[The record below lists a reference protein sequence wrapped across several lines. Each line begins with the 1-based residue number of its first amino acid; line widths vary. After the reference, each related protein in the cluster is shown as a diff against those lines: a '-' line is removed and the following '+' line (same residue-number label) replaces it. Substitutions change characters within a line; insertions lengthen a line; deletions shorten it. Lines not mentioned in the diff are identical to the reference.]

1 MIPGSVSKLAEQ
13 VISLTATVKQQADIV
28 RVSSTATTTVL
39 VTLTPAFGSGVSQK
53 CWIVN
58 SSGGAI
64 TATTAGNIATT
75 VSIPNGNMCTFI
87 FSKSS
92 GKWHADKTT

>member
-1 MIPGSVSKLAEQ
+1 MIPGTVSKLSETI
-13 VISLTATVKQQADIV
+13 ISLTNTITPKSDVV
-28 RVSSTATTTVL
+28 RVSSTATTTVV
-39 VTLTPAFGSGVSQK
+39 VTINPPFPQNDAMMVL
-53 CWIVN
+53 VN

-75 VSIPNGNMCTFI
+75 VSIPNGNMCI
-87 FSKSS
+87 FVYSKSS

>member
-1 MIPGSVSKLAEQ
+1 MIPGSVSKLAEFS
-13 VISLTATVKQQADIV
+13 VSLTNTLIQKSDII

-39 VTLTPAFGSGVSQK
+39 VTLLPGLGNNFPTI

-75 VSIPNGNMCTFI
+75 ISVPNGNMCCLV
-87 FSKSS
+87 FSKAS

>member
-1 MIPGSVSKLAEQ
+1 MIPGSVSKLSEV
-13 VISLTATVKQQADIV
+13 VISLTNTVNQRSDMI

-39 VTLTPAFGSGVSQK
+39 VTLAPLFPQNSGFCV
-53 CWIVN
+53 IVN
-58 SSGGAI
+58 SSGAAI

-75 VSIPNGNMCTFI
+75 CSIPNGNMCVLA

-92 GKWHADKTT
+92 GKWHVDKTT